1 MLKSGY
7 SEPKEYSITVCC
19 KVPITIYYNGRGV
32 VPVRTIAYRQVKRI
46 RITENVSFGMINY
59 ADQRIA
65 VKRTRADSCSP
76 WSQWEVVKMID
87 PMAYTPK
94 LLGLGL

>member
-7 SEPKEYSITVCC
+7 STSKAYNITVSC
-19 KVPITIYYNGRGV
+19 KVPVTIYYNGRGV

-46 RITENVSFGMINY
+46 RNTDTISYGVISY

-65 VKRTRADSCSP
+65 VKRTRTNGTAP
-76 WSQWEVVKMID
+76 WSQWEVIKMID

-94 LLGLGL
+94 LVSMSL